1 MGFVG
6 EKTEKLNGT
15 DLINCHV
22 SKEIGEKI
30 MAQFVGK
37 KFGDIKMKR
46 SDNVRSLATVN
57 SSVKVN
63 EKVININPLILY
75 QRMLIRRNMSD
86 DLSDYFK
93 YEIAPYPLS
102 LFTNSGMKNIKSN
115 LYEEFT
121 YVDEDVLK

>member
-6 EKTEKLNGT
+6 EKAQKLDGT
-15 DLINCHV
+15 DLIYYHV

-46 SDNVRSLATVN
+46 SNNVRSLATVN

-63 EKVININPLILY
+63 EIVININPMILY

-93 YEIAPYPLS
+93 YEIVPYPLS
-102 LFTNSGMKNIKSN
+102 LFTNSGMRK
-115 LYEEFT
+115 
-121 YVDEDVLK
+121 YVDVCNSYVQYL